1 MAIYVELGALLVA
14 LFLVVLVIRFFK
26 NPIAILANSLLGILA
41 FFVLNTYFH
50 LGIVVNFW
58 SVAIVAVGGLGGFLL
73 VLALNFMG
81 IAF

>member
-1 MAIYVELGALLVA
+1 MAIYIELGALLLA

-26 NPIAILANSLLGILA
+26 NPIAVIANSMLGILL
-41 FFVLNTYFH
+41 FFVLNTYLH
-50 LGIVVNFW
+50 MGIVVNFW
-58 SVAIVAVGGLGGFLL
+58 SVAIVALGGVGGFLL